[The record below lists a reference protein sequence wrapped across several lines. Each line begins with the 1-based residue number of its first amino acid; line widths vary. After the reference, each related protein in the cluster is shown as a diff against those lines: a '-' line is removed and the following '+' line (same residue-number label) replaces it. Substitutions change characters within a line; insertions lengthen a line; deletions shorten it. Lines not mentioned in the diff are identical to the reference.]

1 MDSNQMKKILLILK
15 KNWQIL
21 LLVFGFIFSIF
32 LFRRRDQN
40 FVERLEKIQDDHKK
54 EIQKINEIREKER
67 KQHEENESRLKETL
81 ALIQTKYDLSK
92 KELDDKKKKQIQEI
106 VEKHGSNPDE
116 LAVQLSNVTGFKIIP
131 SEKD

>member
-21 LLVFGFIFSIF
+21 LLVFGFVFSIF

-67 KQHEENESRLKETL
+67 RQHEENESRLKETL
-81 ALIQTKYDLSK
+81 ALIQSKYDLSK

-106 VEKHGSNPDE
+106 VEKHGSDPDE
-116 LAVQLSNVTGFKIIP
+116 LAAQLSNVTGFKIIP

>member
-21 LLVFGFIFSIF
+21 LLVFVFIFSIF

-81 ALIQTKYDLSK
+81 ALIQSKYDLSK

-116 LAVQLSNVTGFKIIP
+116 LATQLSNVTGFKIIP